1 MIGLYIAIAALYL
14 SIGTFFA
21 VGLDEYKNGRG
32 TQWVFFWPIWLIIF
46 FAAVVAFRIRRL
58 IELLIERRKNK

>member
-21 VGLDEYKNGRG
+21 VGLDDYKNGHG
-32 TQWVFFWPIWLIIF
+32 AQWAFFWPVWLTIL

-58 IELLIERRKNK
+58 IKVLIERRKNK